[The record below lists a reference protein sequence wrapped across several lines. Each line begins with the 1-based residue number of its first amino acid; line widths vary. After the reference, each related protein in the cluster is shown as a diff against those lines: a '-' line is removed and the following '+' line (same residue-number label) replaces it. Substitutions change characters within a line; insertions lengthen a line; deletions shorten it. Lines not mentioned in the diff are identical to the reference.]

1 MNVSRVALGSRRGG
15 PLLASVPRCLR
26 DRIVHGVRSHLLPP
40 MSFQFKT
47 VPYPHQLD
55 EFEKSKDLEGYA
67 LYHEMGVGKTKIVL
81 DTAAH
86 LFLSGKITGML
97 VLAPNSVHV
106 NWSKDEIPDHM
117 STSVTKGM
125 QVLTWY
131 TSKGTQVGTK
141 KKLKALLEN
150 PGFSVL
156 CMSYNSIMTQPG
168 AKAAKAFLTKR
179 KTFYILDESGRIK
192 NPGSKRTKRVMA
204 SSLYAPYRRILTGT
218 PVDNSPFDVFTGIKF
233 IRPDV
238 WVNLGLRTFAVFK
251 QHFGIWERRVNQQQ
265 GRQFDVLVRY
275 RNLAQMREIVDSVG
289 SRLLK
294 CDVLDLPEKLYS
306 KRYFDLDA
314 PQARAYKSLEK
325 DYRAFL
331 EGGDV
336 VTADLALTRMLR
348 MQQITSGFVGN
359 DDEELVPLG
368 ERTRLRAF
376 EELLEDIGETP
387 TIIWAKYSQEID
399 DVAALLGDR
408 CVTFDGRTS
417 TVDRARALQQF
428 QKDRTKQ
435 FFVAKPSA
443 AGEGLT
449 LHTAKCVVY
458 YSNSFSLRERLQSED
473 RAHRAGMDGE
483 PVLYIDL
490 LARDTIDE
498 YVLDAL
504 RNKRNLAAAVTG
516 DDLPDWA

>member
-1 MNVSRVALGSRRGG
+1 MT
-15 PLLASVPRCLR
+15 
-26 DRIVHGVRSHLLPP
+26 D
-40 MSFQFKT
+40 FQFKT
-47 VPYPHQLD
+47 VPYPHQLSW
-55 EFEKSKDLEGYA
+55 FLKTRDLEGWA
-67 LYHEMGVGKTKIVL
+67 AFWEMGVAKTKLMI
-81 DTAAH
+81 DTAAY
-86 LFLSGKITGML
+86 LFMMGKIDGML

-106 NWSKDEIPDHM
+106 NWSRDEIPEHM
-117 STSVTKGM
+117 PEFAAKGM

-150 PGFSVL
+150 KGFSVL

-192 NPGSKRTKRVMA
+192 NPGAKRTKRVMA

-233 IRPDV
+233 IRPDI

-275 RNLAQMREIVDSVG
+275 RNLNQLKEIVDSVG

-294 CDVLDLPEKLYS
+294 ADVLDLPAKLYE
-306 KRYFDLDA
+306 KRYFDLDG
-314 PQARAYKSLEK
+314 PQTKAYKALEK

-331 EGGDV
+331 DGGDV

-368 ERTRLRAF
+368 GKTRLAALQ
-376 EELLEDIGETP
+376 EVLEDLGETP

-408 CVTFDGRTS
+408 CVTFDGRTNDH
-417 TVDRARALQQF
+417 DRARALQQF

-449 LHTAKCVVY
+449 LHTAKAVIY

-483 PVLYIDL
+483 PVVYIDL

-498 YVLDAL
+498 YVLEAL